1 MHATAL
7 HTQRLKQ
14 IGLSALISI
23 TTLLSACANLQPTQH
38 SEAAL
43 FNMEA
48 RIATDFGEQ
57 HTERNI
63 TGNIDWQER
72 SGLIDIRLSTPFGNT
87 LALIQLT
94 PTQATFKGAD
104 GSVVQEANPEDLFYR
119 LFGMDLPIANLRDW
133 IGTPNTP
140 LPKLRQ
146 AHGWQVL
153 VTDTF
158 DNPNL
163 ARRLEISRTTPEPM
177 TLTVAIL
184 ERSDQTLATP
194 TPTHSPTPMHSSAA
208 TKSLSQTHTPP
219 NSELD
224 YGQIIEPIHPRTP
237 LKPKH
242 N

>member
-1 MHATAL
+1 MHATAP

-23 TTLLSACANLQPTQH
+23 TTLLSACANLQPAQH

-57 HTERNI
+57 HPERNI
-63 TGNIDWQER
+63 TGNMDWQER
-72 SGLIDIRLSTPFGNT
+72 TDLIDIRLSTPFGNT

-184 ERSDQTLATP
+184 ERSDQTSAT
-194 TPTHSPTPMHSSAA
+194 TSKTSKTSNISSPSNPI
-208 TKSLSQTHTPP
+208 SQTHTPP
-219 NSELD
+219 NTELD